1 MDGGWGNRLDWR
13 EQCFFPE
20 FFSIKALQHDTTH
33 LHYRRRFFFLWEWGW
48 MFLFV
53 EVEGEKEKRRVTY
66 IVDGQTS
73 EKYYQKHLIIK
84 IVQNHSLVHHR
95 IDSHLS
101 FPTSSCWYS
110 HYSII
115 VAM

>member
-1 MDGGWGNRLDWR
+1 
-13 EQCFFPE
+13 
-20 FFSIKALQHDTTH
+20 
-33 LHYRRRFFFLWEWGW
+33 

-66 IVDGQTS
+66 IVDEQTS

-84 IVQNHSLVHHR
+84 IVQNHSLVHHASILTCLFQLR
-95 IDSHLS
+95 CL
-101 FPTSSCWYS
+101 SCWYS
-110 HYSII
+110 HYSTI